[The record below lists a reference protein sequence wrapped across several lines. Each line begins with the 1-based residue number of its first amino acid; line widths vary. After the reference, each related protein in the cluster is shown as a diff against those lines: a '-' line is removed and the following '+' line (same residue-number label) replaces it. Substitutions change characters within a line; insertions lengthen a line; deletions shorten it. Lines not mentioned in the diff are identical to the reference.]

1 MRQHRTKAEI
11 QAELEQAH
19 ARIAELESAASAY
32 GRAEAAQRESEH
44 RLRVMLEISQAMSA
58 SFELGA
64 VLQKI
69 VENAVGVL
77 KLDSGAIY
85 TLEGDELYLEATTPP
100 LPPGFPDELRRA
112 RVTEHPH
119 ISAAIASG
127 ITVILPDT
135 IATELSDAERV
146 AAASRGLRSIAYIPL
161 MISDRAIGV
170 LIIASVHRLR
180 TFTDEEIALYTGF
193 AGQAAQTIE
202 NVRMYELARQHAAEL
217 KAQVAERK
225 QAEEKLRASEQK
237 YRDLVNGMNDTVWV
251 IDFDTTIM
259 DVNDAATRVLGYTRE
274 ELLSMTV
281 SDIDAG
287 INPEQIRQLVVSI
300 SGDQIQVFET
310 RHTAKDASIIP
321 VEVSSSLV
329 SYREKTA
336 ILSIARDIT
345 ERKRAEEQLREREE
359 LLRVMGRTAHVGG
372 WDFDTATGEGHWT
385 EEVARIHDLDPATQ
399 PNKDMGL
406 SFYSSE
412 SKPRIAAAVQDAI
425 DHATSYDLELEIVSA
440 TGVHKWV
447 RTIGHPVVEDGQ
459 VVKLRGS
466 FQDITDLKLAET
478 QLANTERRFRALIEH
493 APDGIVLVG
502 MDGKIA
508 YASPSVTRLFG
519 YTQAEALTSD
529 PNELTH
535 PEDRPTVLTKIA
547 ALIENPAYTPT
558 VEYRFLH
565 KNGEWR
571 WIESTFSNLL
581 SLPNVEGIAIN
592 FRDIHERKRT
602 EAALREGEERFR
614 TVADF
619 TYDLEYWLDENG
631 ALLYISPS
639 CARLTGYERAA
650 FMCDSTLLG
659 TIIHPDDIPLY
670 DQHLAEEFRTPAP
683 GSFDFR
689 IITADGRERWVNHTC
704 QGVYREDGKSRGR
717 RVSVRDITER
727 RQAIEELRA
736 SEARYRQLAEEL
748 EARVQQRTAEVQD
761 LYDNAPTGY
770 HSLDANGHFV
780 IVNQTEL
787 DWLGYTHA
795 EMIGRPALEFL
806 TQESRNIL
814 REKFAALMQRGG
826 MKDIELEFVRKDGS
840 VLPVSL
846 SATAIRDEAGHF
858 VMSRSTL
865 FDITERKRAENEL
878 KRNVNFTNALLD
890 SIPTPVFYKDK
901 EGRYLGCN
909 RAFAELTGKPAEAIM
924 SKLPHEIWPAEPA
937 DVYRHKDLELL
948 QSAKIQV
955 YEATINDKNGHI
967 RSVIFAKNV
976 FLDESGR
983 IAGLVGAF
991 IDITERKRA
1000 EETLRQANVTLERA
1014 MRVKDEFLA
1023 TMSHE
1028 LRTPLTGIL
1037 GLSESLQMGILGALN
1052 ARQMKAAKN
1061 IEESGRHLLELINDV
1076 LDLSKIEADRL
1087 ELQIEHC
1094 ALEEICQAS
1103 LHLTKGMAQQRRQRV
1118 YYTAPATPIILE
1130 MDARRIKQ
1138 VLVNLFSNAIKFT
1151 PENGELGLI
1160 VEHDE
1165 PNRQVRLIVWDK
1177 GIGIIPEHLPKLFQP
1192 FTQIDSSL
1200 AREYS
1205 GTGLG
1210 LALVRRLVELHNGT
1224 VAVESVFGE
1233 GSRFIVTLPW
1243 TPQTAR
1249 SCAPEV
1255 GAEELQPA
1263 AVDQGRS
1270 SPMIL
1275 ITDDN
1280 LLMLELLTDF
1290 LEAQGCR
1297 TAKTQSGKELLSK
1310 IKIIKPDVVLMDIQ
1324 MPGMDGLE
1332 TIRRIRHH
1340 EDAGIA
1346 ATKIIAVT
1354 ALVML
1359 GDRERCLEAG
1369 ANEYMSKPLNLKKLI
1384 AVIQNLTSSP
1394 A

>member
-1 MRQHRTKAEI
+1 MRQNRTKAEI
-11 QAELEQAH
+11 QAELDQAH
-19 ARIAELESAASAY
+19 ARVAELESIASAH
-32 GRAEAAQRESEH
+32 GRAEAAKRESER
-44 RLRVMLEISQAMSA
+44 RLRAMLEISQALSA
-58 SFELGA
+58 SFEMST

-100 LPPGFPDELRRA
+100 LPPGFPDELRHA
-112 RVTEHPH
+112 CVTEHAH
-119 ISAAIASG
+119 IGAAITSG
-127 ITVILPDT
+127 TIVILPDT
-135 IATELSDAERV
+135 MTAELTNAERV
-146 AAASRGLRSIAYIPL
+146 AAESRGLRSIAYIPL

-170 LIIASVHRLR
+170 LIVASVHRLR
-180 TFTDEEIALYTGF
+180 TFTDEEIVLYTGF

-202 NVRMYELARQHAAEL
+202 NVRMYEVARQHAAEL

-251 IDFDTTIM
+251 IDFDTRIL
-259 DVNDAATRVLGYTRE
+259 DVNDAACRVLGYTRD
-274 ELLSMTV
+274 ELLSMKV
-281 SDIDAG
+281 SDVDAG
-287 INPEQIRQLVVSI
+287 INPEQIRQLVDAI
-300 SGDQIQVFET
+300 PGDRIQVFET
-310 RHTAKDASIIP
+310 RHIAKDGSTIP

-329 SYREKTA
+329 AYREKTA
-336 ILSIARDIT
+336 ILSIARNIT
-345 ERKRAEEQLREREE
+345 ERKRAEEELREREE
-359 LLRVMGRTAHVGG
+359 LLNVMGRTARVGG
-372 WDFDTATGEGHWT
+372 WDFDTVTGEGHWT
-385 EEVARIHDLDPATQ
+385 EEVARIHDLAPATQ
-399 PNKDMGL
+399 PNKELGL

-412 SKPRIAAAVQDAI
+412 PKPQIAAAIQDAI
-425 DHATSYDLELEIVSA
+425 DHATSYDLELEIISA
-440 TGVHKWV
+440 AGVHKWV
-447 RTIGHPVVEDGQ
+447 RTIGHPVVENGR

-466 FQDITDLKLAET
+466 FQDITDRKLA
-478 QLANTERRFRALIEH
+478 
-493 APDGIVLVG
+493 
-502 MDGKIA
+502 
-508 YASPSVTRLFG
+508 
-519 YTQAEALTSD
+519 
-529 PNELTH
+529 
-535 PEDRPTVLTKIA
+535 
-547 ALIENPAYTPT
+547 
-558 VEYRFLH
+558 
-565 KNGEWR
+565 
-571 WIESTFSNLL
+571 
-581 SLPNVEGIAIN
+581 
-592 FRDIHERKRT
+592 

-619 TYDLEYWLDENG
+619 TYELEYWLDETG
-631 ALLYISPS
+631 QLLYISPS
-639 CARLTGYERAA
+639 CARLTGYDRNR
-650 FMCDSTLLG
+650 FMHDSTLLG
-659 TIIHPDDIPLY
+659 AIVHPDDRILY
-670 DQHLAEEFRTPAP
+670 DYHLAEEFRTSAP

-689 IITADGRERWVNHTC
+689 IVTADGRERWVNHTC
-704 QGVYREDGKSRGR
+704 QGVYTVDGKPRGR

-770 HSLDANGHFV
+770 HSLDVNGNFV

-787 DWLGYTHA
+787 DWLGYTRA
-795 EMIGRPALEFL
+795 EMIGHSALEFL
-806 TQESRNIL
+806 TEKSRSAL
-814 REKFAALMQRGG
+814 RENFALLLQRGW
-826 MKDIELEFVRKDGS
+826 MNDLELEFVRKDGS

-846 SATAIRDEAGHF
+846 NATAIRDAAGHF

-878 KRNVNFTNALLD
+878 KRNVNFTSALLD
-890 SIPTPVFYKDK
+890 SIPTPVFYQDK

-909 RAFAELTGKPAEAIM
+909 RAFAEMLGKSAEAILG
-924 SKLPHEIWPAEPA
+924 KLPHEIWPVESA
-937 DVYRHKDLELL
+937 DIYRQKDLDLL

-955 YEATINDKNGHI
+955 YEATINDKDGNI

-983 IAGLVGAF
+983 TAGLVGAF

-1014 MRVKDEFLA
+1014 MRMRDEFLA

-1052 ARQMKAAKN
+1052 AKQMKAAKN
-1061 IEESGRHLLELINDV
+1061 IEESGRHLLELINDI
-1076 LDLSKIEADRL
+1076 LDLSKIEADKL
-1087 ELQIEHC
+1087 ELQIERC

-1118 YYTAPATPIILE
+1118 HYAAPVVPIILE
-1130 MDARRIKQ
+1130 VDARRIKQ
-1138 VLVNLFSNAIKFT
+1138 VLINLFSNAIKFT

-1165 PNRQVRLIVWDK
+1165 LSRQVRLLVWDK
-1177 GIGIIPEHLPKLFQP
+1177 GIGIKPENLPRLFQP
-1192 FTQIDSSL
+1192 FTQIDSGL

-1210 LALVRRLVELHNGT
+1210 LALVRRLVELHNGN
-1224 VAVESVFGE
+1224 VEVESVFGA

-1243 TPQTAR
+1243 TPQTAQ
-1249 SCAPEV
+1249 V
-1255 GAEELQPA
+1255 GASEAGDAELHLA
-1263 AVDQGRS
+1263 AVDQDRA

-1280 LLMLELLTDF
+1280 LVMLELLSDF
-1290 LEAQGCR
+1290 LEAQGWR
-1297 TAKTQSGKELLSK
+1297 AAKAQSGKELLSK
-1310 IKIIKPDVVLMDIQ
+1310 IKITKPDVVLMDIQ

-1340 EDAGIA
+1340 EDAVIA
-1346 ATKIIAVT
+1346 STKVIAVT
-1354 ALVML
+1354 ALVMR

-1369 ANEYMSKPLNLKKLI
+1369 ANEYMSKPLNLKTLV
-1384 AVIQNLTSSP
+1384 AVIQNLTSSS